1 MNKSLPILLALILN
15 ISPVFANETISFQI
29 NNETNL
35 NLVKCTAGSF
45 NMGSPDNELGRI
57 ANSEYSINN
66 ALINQDFYIGK
77 YEITQAQ
84 YNAVMGQNPSK
95 NQGDNKPVERI
106 TYYDCIDFCKKLNE
120 LTEKNRP
127 SGYEFTLPTE
137 IQWEYAARAGTTT
150 SLNNGKNLSQAK
162 GVCNELD
169 DIAWYKANS
178 ETKTHAVGLKKSNL
192 WGIYDMHGNVAE
204 WCLDAF
210 NNNAPS
216 LTINNESK
224 CAIRGGAYFYE
235 PEKLRS
241 ASRGANPPNTISSG
255 IGFRVALVNNT
266 DENQITTAI
275 VSNQETKDTP
285 KETSVTSQV
294 TDTSDDNHPTINQ
307 NPIEQTKP
315 TITEVPDKP
324 VKAGEKISV
333 SINGVKFPL
342 IGCPSGNYVI
352 GSPENE
358 IGRNKNENQ
367 HKITIDK
374 GFYIGKYEITQGQYK
389 AIMGNNPS
397 VTTGDKLPVHNINY
411 LDAEKFCQKLNE
423 LTKDKRPANYD
434 FAIPTEEQWEYAC
447 RAGYS
452 TSLNNGKN
460 LKKSDSSD
468 NELNKI
474 AWYEANACGV
484 VQTVGK
490 KIANPWGI
498 HDMLGNICE
507 WCSNDINPSNND
519 EFKTRIVRGGGFK
532 SKSKDCRNASRN
544 ETKENNT
551 SEFFG
556 FRIILKHR

>member
-15 ISPVFANETISFQI
+15 LSPAFANETISFQI

-35 NLVKCTAGSF
+35 NLVKCPAGSF
-45 NMGSPDNELGRI
+45 NMGSPDNELGRK
-57 ANSEYSINN
+57 ANNEYSISN
-66 ALINQDFYIGK
+66 AIISKDFYIGK

-84 YNAVMGQNPSK
+84 YTAVMGQNPSK

-106 TYYDCIDFCKKLNE
+106 TYFDAIEFCKKLNQ

-127 SGYEFTLPTE
+127 SGYEFILPTE
-137 IQWEYAARAGTTT
+137 IQWEYAARANTTT
-150 SLNNGKNLSQAK
+150 ALNNGKDLSQTK
-162 GVCNELD
+162 GDCSELD

-178 ETKTHAVGLKKSNL
+178 DTKTHAIGLKKSNL

-210 NNNAPS
+210 NNNEPT
-216 LTINNESK
+216 LTINNKSK

-241 ASRGANPPNTISSG
+241 ASRGANPPNSISSG
-255 IGFRVALVNNT
+255 IGFRVALVDKTN
-266 DENQITTAI
+266 
-275 VSNQETKDTP
+275 
-285 KETSVTSQV
+285 
-294 TDTSDDNHPTINQ
+294 DDKKT
-307 NPIEQTKP
+307 IEQPKP
-315 TITEVPDKP
+315 VVTEVPETP
-324 VKAGEKISV
+324 IKAGEKISV

-367 HKITIDK
+367 HKITIEK

-490 KIANPWGI
+490 KTANPWGI

-519 EFKTRIVRGGGFK
+519 EFKTRVVRGGGFK

-544 ETKENNT
+544 EAKENNT
-551 SEFFG
+551 SEVFG